1 MKRTALS
8 VAVAVAAMA
17 LSTTVALAIEAV
29 VLRDSAVYRNRT
41 SSTIVNEVYEDQI
54 VDVVECRSNRCR
66 LRGIPGPDGWVRQNR
81 LAPLDDE
88 GEPQSDV
95 PFRFGI
101 TIGPGGPSVSIGIG
115 EGAGSG
121 SSSGPTSGPRVCF
134 YQHVNYGGARFC
146 MAPGQSRSNFAAIG
160 WNDTVSSIRV
170 YGGAGVQVCQH
181 ANFNGACA
189 TFNSN
194 QSSLG
199 GLNDQISSAEVF

>member
-8 VAVAVAAMA
+8 VAVAVVAMA

>member
-1 MKRTALS
+1 SRGSSYMKRTALS
-8 VAVAVAAMA
+8 VAVAVVAMA

-81 LAPLDDE
+81 LAPLDGE

-101 TIGPGGPSVSIGIG
+101 TIGPGGPSVSLGIG

-194 QSSLG
+194 QS
-199 GLNDQISSAEVF
+199 

>member
-8 VAVAVAAMA
+8 VAVAVVAMA
-17 LSTTVALAIEAV
+17 LSPTVALAIEAV

-199 GLNDQISSAEVF
+199 GLNDQISAAEVL